1 MANVATHILVPMLLA
16 EIYRRNFAKKQFSR
30 WYVLFAGFM
39 GAIPDFDLLY
49 TRFATGSFN
58 MMYHR
63 SLTHSLF
70 IPALL
75 LVAGIA
81 IYFMYLQKIIKYD
94 GWEVCCC
101 LIFAGSFGLA
111 THTMLDG
118 IDGLKYWFYPLAWE
132 INLPNLIYNKFRAG
146 ILDGVLLLVWLL
158 YDKEILDDLLI
169 FLHIRETERK

>member
-16 EIYRRNFAKKQFSR
+16 EIYRRNLAKKQFSR
-30 WYVLFAGFM
+30 WYVFAAGLL
-39 GAIPDFDLLY
+39 GAIPDFDLFY

-75 LVAGIA
+75 LVAGA
-81 IYFMYLQKIIKYD
+81 VIYLLYTRSIIKYD
-94 GWEVCCC
+94 GWEVCYC

-111 THTMLDG
+111 THTLLDG
-118 IDGLKYWFYPLAWE
+118 IDGLQYWFYPLTWKIE
-132 INLPNLIYNKFRAG
+132 LPNLIYNKFRAG
-146 ILDGVLLLVWLL
+146 ILDGVLLLLWLL
-158 YDKEILDDLLI
+158 YDESMLEDIKK
-169 FLHIRETERK
+169 FLGLKKH